1 MSTHKV
7 MYDLPKHYTAPPTET
22 QLAQLE
28 QRRELA
34 LNNLFGPTSNKI
46 PFTSCNI
53 YPQSIAKSSEEAE
66 EISSSPNPLRPLDNR
81 LLQAL
86 EEMSGNGGGFK
97 LYLDEE
103 IQGGAEH
110 WSQVWNADVERDGKS
125 CGRVVV
131 KFFVESLFP
140 YPQTTFWL
148 PGVYKWRPAE
158 DLEQREAAAF
168 VRFRLFA
175 RIHWGNRADCVCSS

>member
-1 MSTHKV
+1 MSTPKV
-7 MYDLPKHYTAPPTET
+7 MYDLPRHYTAPPNET

-34 LNNLFGPTSNKI
+34 LSNLFGPTCNKI
-46 PFTSCNI
+46 PFTSSNI
-53 YPQSIAKSSEEAE
+53 YPEATTKASQDTGGM
-66 EISSSPNPLRPLDNR
+66 SSSPNPLRPLDKK

-86 EEMSGNGGGFK
+86 GGMSENGGGFK

-103 IQGGAEH
+103 VQGGAEH
-110 WSQVWNADVERDGKS
+110 WSQVWNADVEERSGQS
-125 CGRVVV
+125 VGRVVV

-148 PGVYKWRPAE
+148 PGVYKWLPAE
-158 DLEQREAAAF
+158 ELEAREAKAF
-168 VRFRLFA
+168 VSDLTHRF
-175 RIHWGNRADCVCSS
+175 SSRSRSS